1 MSDMPSSGWQYQES
15 LFHSGEH
22 AAIIDFLE
30 CFAFDE
36 VVVDLADEQDHR
48 RRILKGSVHADRCIG
63 GAGAA
68 CREADARTARHF
80 SLGIGPERGAAFL
93 AIDNE
98 AD

>member
-1 MSDMPSSGWQYQES
+1 
-15 LFHSGEH
+15 
-22 AAIIDFLE
+22 
-30 CFAFDE
+30 
-36 VVVDLADEQDHR
+36 
-48 RRILKGSVHADRCIG
+48 VHADRCIG